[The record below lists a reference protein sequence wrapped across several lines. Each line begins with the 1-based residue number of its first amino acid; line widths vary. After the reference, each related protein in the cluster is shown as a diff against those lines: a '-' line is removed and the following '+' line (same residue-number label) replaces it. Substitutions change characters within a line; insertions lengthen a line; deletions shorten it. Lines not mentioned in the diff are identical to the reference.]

1 MTEARSLELAA
12 SVWCDP
18 TSRNKVMDGDLAAV
32 FARILRE
39 EVRRAEQA
47 AFEKGRG
54 SVYRPGGVNDF

>member
-12 SVWCDP
+12 AAWCDP
-18 TSRNKVMDGDLAAV
+18 TSRNKVVDSDLTAV

-47 AFEKGRG
+47 AFEKGRA
-54 SVYRPGGVNDF
+54 SVYRPGGVTD

>member
-18 TSRNKVMDGDLAAV
+18 SSRNKVMDGDLAAV
-32 FARILRE
+32 FAKILRD
-39 EVRRAEQA
+39 EVRKAELE

-54 SVYRPGGVNDF
+54 SVYRPGGVTD

>member
-1 MTEARSLELAA
+1 MTEQRSLELAA

-18 TSRNKVMDGDLAAV
+18 TSRNKVVDSDLTAA

-39 EVRRAEQA
+39 EVRKAEQA
-47 AFEKGRG
+47 AFEAGRA